1 MSALL
6 EVTDLSKSF
15 GARSGKV
22 EVLKGI
28 NLRVT
33 AGETIA
39 LVGASGA
46 GKSTLLHILGTL
58 DRPTSGKVLFNGE
71 EVFRRG
77 DAALAAFR
85 NRSIGFVF
93 QFHHLLPE
101 FTALENA
108 MMPALIGGMARSE
121 AEALATELLRDVGLS
136 HRLTHRPGELS
147 GGEQQRVAI
156 ARALVL
162 TPQLLLADEPTGN
175 LDMKTSDE
183 VHDLLADIHR
193 RKGIT
198 LMIVTHNERLAAGMG
213 RIIRM
218 VDGRIE

>member
-6 EVTDLSKSF
+6 EVTGLFKSF
-15 GARSGKV
+15 GTKDAKV
-22 EVLKGI
+22 DVLKGI
-28 NLRVT
+28 DMEVA

-46 GKSTLLHILGTL
+46 GKSTLLHILGAL
-58 DRPTSGKVLFNGE
+58 DRPTSGRVLFSGHD
-71 EVFRRG
+71 VFRSG
-77 DAALAAFR
+77 DSALAAFR
-85 NRSIGFVF
+85 NRTIGFVF
-93 QFHHLLPE
+93 QFHHLLSE
-101 FTALENA
+101 FSALENA
-108 MMPALIGGMARSE
+108 MMPALIGGMRKSE
-121 AEALATELLRDVGLS
+121 AEPLAEELLRDVGLA

-162 TPQLLLADEPTGN
+162 SPQLLLADEPTGN

-183 VHDLLADIHR
+183 VHDLLAEIHR
-193 RKGIT
+193 KKGIT

-218 VDGRIE
+218 VDGRIQ